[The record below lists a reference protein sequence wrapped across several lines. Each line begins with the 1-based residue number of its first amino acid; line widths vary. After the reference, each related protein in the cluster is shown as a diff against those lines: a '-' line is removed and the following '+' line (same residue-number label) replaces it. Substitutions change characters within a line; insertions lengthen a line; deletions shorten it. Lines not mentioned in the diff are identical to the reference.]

1 MSKTGLIVIGTLVK
15 IYLAILLILLVVY
28 ALRKLTS
35 HKSTSVS
42 EVLKD
47 IGIIVIFPIA
57 ALNNVMWNRLVN
69 IFRRRK

>member
-35 HKSTSVS
+35 HKSTSAS
-42 EVLKD
+42 EVLTD
-47 IGIIVIFPIA
+47 IGVIVIFPIA
-57 ALNNVMWNRLVN
+57 ALNNVTWNRLVN
-69 IFRRRK
+69 IFKRRK